1 MSQPVGNGRI
11 SKQHGLAF
19 TFLQLNLIF
28 TLAINCSFKTLDFY
42 NEKLAIELLKN
53 KNNLIFVKI

>member
-28 TLAINCSFKTLDFY
+28 ILAINCSILGFKTLDFY
-42 NEKLAIELLKN
+42 NEKLAIEL
-53 KNNLIFVKI
+53 